1 MSKIPTN
8 FRLNKF
14 ANVRIPKPSVLFQR
28 VGGQLN
34 IPKQGYSGDEI
45 ATILDTRK
53 TDIDFKA
60 MEKLAESED

>member
-8 FRLNKF
+8 FHLNKF
-14 ANVRIPKPSVLFQR
+14 ENERIPKPSVLIQR
-28 VGGQLN
+28 VGGQLY
-34 IPKQGYSGDEI
+34 IPKQGYSGDET

-53 TDIDFKA
+53 TDIDFSA

>member
-28 VGGQLN
+28 VGGSLSV
-34 IPKQGYSGDEI
+34 PKQGYSGDET
-45 ATILDTRK
+45 ATILETRK

-60 MEKLAESED
+60 MEKLADSDE

>member
-53 TDIDFKA
+53 TDIDFSA
-60 MEKLAESED
+60 MDKLAESED

>member
-28 VGGQLN
+28 VGGSLSV
-34 IPKQGYSGDEI
+34 PKQGYSGDDI
-45 ATILDTRK
+45 ASILETRK
-53 TDIDFKA
+53 TDIDFNA
-60 MEKLAESED
+60 MEKLAESEN

>member
-28 VGGQLN
+28 VGGSLSV
-34 IPKQGYSGDEI
+34 PKQGYSGDET
-45 ATILDTRK
+45 ASILDGRK

-60 MEKLAESED
+60 MEELAESDE

>member
-28 VGGQLN
+28 VGGQLS
-34 IPKQGYSGDEI
+34 IPKQGYSGDDV
-45 ATILDTRK
+45 ATILDGRK

-60 MEKLAESED
+60 MEKLADSEE

>member
-8 FRLNKF
+8 FQLNKF

-28 VGGQLN
+28 VGGSLSV
-34 IPKQGYSGDEI
+34 PKQGYSGDET
-45 ATILDTRK
+45 ASILETRK

-60 MEKLAESED
+60 MEKLADSDE

>member
-28 VGGQLN
+28 VGGQLS
-34 IPKQGYSGDEI
+34 IPKQGYSGDDV
-45 ATILDTRK
+45 ATILDGRK

-60 MEKLAESED
+60 MEKLAESDE

>member
-14 ANVRIPKPSVLFQR
+14 ANVRIPKPSVLFSR
-28 VGGQLN
+28 VGSMLS
-34 IPKQGYSGDEI
+34 IPKQGYSGDETASI
-45 ATILDTRK
+45 IDSRK

-60 MEKLAESED
+60 MEKLAESQE

>member
-28 VGGQLN
+28 VGGQLS

-53 TDIDFKA
+53 TDIDFSA

>member
-1 MSKIPTN
+1 MSKIPNN
-8 FRLNKF
+8 FKLNKF

-34 IPKQGYSGDEI
+34 IPKQGYSGDET
-45 ATILDTRK
+45 ATILDGRK

-60 MEKLAESED
+60 MEKLAESEN

>member
-1 MSKIPTN
+1 MSKIPNN
-8 FRLNKF
+8 FKLNKF

-34 IPKQGYSGDEI
+34 IPKQGYSGDET
-45 ATILDTRK
+45 ATIIDCRK

-60 MEKLAESED
+60 MEKLADSEE

>member
-28 VGGQLN
+28 VGGSLSV
-34 IPKQGYSGDEI
+34 PKQGYSGEET
-45 ATILDTRK
+45 ASILESRK

-60 MEKLAESED
+60 MEKLADSEN

>member
-8 FRLNKF
+8 FHLNQF

-28 VGGQLN
+28 VGGQLSV
-34 IPKQGYSGDEI
+34 PKQGYSGDEP
-45 ATILDTRK
+45 ATILDGRK

-60 MEKLAESED
+60 MEKLVDSEE

>member
-1 MSKIPTN
+1 MSKIPSN

-34 IPKQGYSGDEI
+34 IPKQGYSGDETASI
-45 ATILDTRK
+45 IETHR

-60 MEKLAESED
+60 MEKFAESDE

>member
-1 MSKIPTN
+1 MSKIPNN
-8 FRLNKF
+8 FKLNKF

-28 VGGQLN
+28 VGGSLS
-34 IPKQGYSGDEI
+34 IPKQGYSGDEP
-45 ATILDTRK
+45 ASILETRK

>member
-28 VGGQLN
+28 VGGSLSV
-34 IPKQGYSGDEI
+34 PKQGYSGDEP
-45 ATILDTRK
+45 ASILDCRK

-60 MEKLAESED
+60 MEKLAESEE

>member
-28 VGGQLN
+28 FGVQLS
-34 IPKQGYSGDEI
+34 IPKQGYSGDET
-45 ATILDTRK
+45 ATILDGRK

-60 MEKLAESED
+60 MDKLAESEE

>member
-34 IPKQGYSGDEI
+34 IPKQGYSGDET
-45 ATILDTRK
+45 ATIIDGRK
-53 TDIDFKA
+53 TDIDFKL
-60 MEKLAESED
+60 MEKLVESED

>member
-34 IPKQGYSGDEI
+34 IPKQGYSGDET
-45 ATILDTRK
+45 ATIIDGRK
-53 TDIDFKA
+53 TDIDFKL
-60 MEKLAESED
+60 MDKLAESED

>member
-34 IPKQGYSGDEI
+34 IPKQGYSGDDI
-45 ATILDTRK
+45 ATIIDGRK